1 MVQRCAYFRKAH
13 ERFRIFANL
22 ILRYAKKCT
31 FRLLTGLIMTTK
43 NLTSRRITNLDFI
56 RGMAVL
62 GILMINSIF
71 FGLPFSAGF
80 NPSSAGHNGILDWT
94 IVIIS
99 DLFFN
104 QKMMGLFS
112 LLFGAGIVL
121 FIGAANNRQHPKP
134 RLLSFRRNFLLLV
147 FGLIHLSLIWE
158 GDVLTLY
165 AICAPII
172 ILLYNRGLWVLI
184 SLSALCMLLPV
195 VLSFFMHFLFDSQGN
210 LVEGLRDSNASKS
223 WNIGLGKYWFAGQE
237 EVGDLVGLF
246 FILDGFFR
254 ALGMMLLGVVLY
266 R

>member
-1 MVQRCAYFRKAH
+1 
-13 ERFRIFANL
+13 
-22 ILRYAKKCT
+22 
-31 FRLLTGLIMTTK
+31 MTTE
-43 NLTSRRITNLDFI
+43 NHTPTRITNLDFI
-56 RGMAVL
+56 RGIAVL

-80 NPSSAGHNGILDWT
+80 TPSSAGHNGIIDWT

-121 FIGAANNRQHPKP
+121 FIEAANNRLHPKP

-172 ILLYNRGLWVLI
+172 ILLYKRDLWVLI
-184 SLSALCMLLPV
+184 SLSTLCMLLS
-195 VLSFFMHFLFDSQGN
+195 LIH
-210 LVEGLRDSNASKS
+210 
-223 WNIGLGKYWFAGQE
+223 I
-237 EVGDLVGLF
+237 
-246 FILDGFFR
+246 
-254 ALGMMLLGVVLY
+254 
-266 R
+266 